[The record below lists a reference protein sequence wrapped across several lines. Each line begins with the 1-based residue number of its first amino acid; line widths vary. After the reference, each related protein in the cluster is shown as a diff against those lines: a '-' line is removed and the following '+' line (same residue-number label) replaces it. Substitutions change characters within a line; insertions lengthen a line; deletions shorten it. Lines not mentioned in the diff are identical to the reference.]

1 MIGQVRLGRTVL
13 AKHRTPAWQPGIGVF
28 DDIRIQMRTTS
39 GKRPLPRQLRHQ
51 RTNAFAMV
59 PDLAVANGRLFVRNG
74 QRQAAAIREDR
85 IGAAASGT
93 VEAFSAEDQFH
104 S

>member
-13 AKHRTPAWQPGIGVF
+13 AKHRAPAWQPGIGAF

>member
-1 MIGQVRLGRTVL
+1 PDD
-13 AKHRTPAWQPGIGVF
+13 PAALHSFPTRRSS
-28 DDIRIQMRTTS
+28 D
-39 GKRPLPRQLRHQ
+39 L
-51 RTNAFAMV
+51 TNAFAMV

-85 IGAAASGT
+85 IGTATCGT

-104 S
+104 SRALLTKAAQTKKRSEEHTSELQSRENLVCR

>member
-13 AKHRTPAWQPGIGVF
+13 AKHRAPAWQPGIGTF
-28 DDIRIQMRTTS
+28 DNIGIQMRTTS
-39 GKRPLPRQLRHQ
+39 GKRLLPGKLRHQ
-51 RTNAFAMV
+51 RTNAFSVA
-59 PDLAVANGRLFVRNG
+59 PDLAIANGRLVVRNG

-85 IGAAASGT
+85 IGTATCGT